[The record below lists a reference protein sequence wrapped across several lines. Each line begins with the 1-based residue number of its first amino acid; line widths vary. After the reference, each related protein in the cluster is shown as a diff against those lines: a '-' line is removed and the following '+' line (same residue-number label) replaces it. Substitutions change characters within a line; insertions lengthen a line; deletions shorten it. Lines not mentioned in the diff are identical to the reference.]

1 MYFALRKVSVA
12 FKKIEIWILYL
23 VFSRTGKEL
32 VNMSDLNA
40 NTNNA
45 VGGGTEPSG
54 LGAPSGLA
62 APSGLEAG
70 LDFVKQ
76 GCALIAAVDG
86 GSDEAKRLR
95 PAIVLLQEAAEIA
108 KTVPDAGS
116 SGGLRWRIY
125 QVVQAQEGDDNAAF
139 YKELR
144 CSIHLGLAGETSEPV
159 TLPCGHTFC
168 KTCIAPF
175 YKVGASVGAR
185 KCPQCREPITV
196 TYQSLKVNFAIKGIV
211 DHLLPRGHT
220 YDEAAIAAVEAQIA
234 APGAAA
240 ASAAAYGGG
249 GGGGYGYGGGGYYGG
264 GYYDR

>member
-1 MYFALRKVSVA
+1 MS
-12 FKKIEIWILYL
+12 EIDSHTIDAG
-23 VFSRTGKEL
+23 S
-32 VNMSDLNA
+32 
-40 NTNNA
+40 
-45 VGGGTEPSG
+45 
-54 LGAPSGLA
+54 APSVPSVPSVQGIDAGLA
-62 APSGLEAG
+62 L
-70 LDFVKQ
+70 VKQ

-116 SGGLRWRIY
+116 SGGLRWRLY

-196 TYQSLKVNFAIKGIV
+196 SYQSLKVNVAIKGIV
-211 DHLLPRGHT
+211 DHLLPRGHA
-220 YDEAAIAAVEAQIA
+220 YDEAAIAAAEAQIA
-234 APGAAA
+234 VPAA
-240 ASAAAYGGG
+240 ASAYAGGGGAAYAGGG
-249 GGGGYGYGGGGYYGG
+249 GGGGHYIGQGPYYGG
-264 GYYDR
+264 GTGATYLYY